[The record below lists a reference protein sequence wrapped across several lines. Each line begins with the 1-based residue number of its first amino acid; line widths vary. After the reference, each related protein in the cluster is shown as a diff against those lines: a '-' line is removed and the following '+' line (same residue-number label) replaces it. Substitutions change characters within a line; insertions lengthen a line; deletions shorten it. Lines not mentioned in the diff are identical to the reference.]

1 MKKKPNKWVD
11 RFWRLPIIRELLIWT
26 KKTSFPGFFGVPIYD
41 IIVFI
46 IKELQNRDITTR
58 ANSMAFSFFLSL
70 FPAMIMFFTFIAYL
84 PMADVLSE
92 NIEGT
97 IKSIMPGDTGNSVVE
112 VIESVTKRRRTALMS
127 LSFVLA
133 LIFSSNGI
141 FTMLMGFN
149 KKTHEKTF
157 KKLGFVRG
165 RLVAMKLLII
175 LAMTLLVSI
184 VFGIMG
190 NTIIL
195 FLSDQFHFG
204 WIAEWGAVFLRWFVT
219 VLIYYASIS
228 FIYRYGMQTRLK
240 QRFFSTGAT
249 LATVLSLLTSL
260 GFSFYINNFS
270 MYNKIYGPIGTLI
283 VTMIWIQLNS
293 TIILIGFELNASI
306 AVNRDLRKRRNL

>member
-1 MKKKPNKWVD
+1 MKKKPNKWVE
-11 RFWRLPIIRELLIWT
+11 RFWGLPIIRELLIWS
-26 KKTSFPGFFGVPIYD
+26 KKTSFPGLFGVPIYD
-41 IIVFI
+41 IIKFI
-46 IKELQNRDITTR
+46 VKELQNRDITTR

-84 PMADVLSE
+84 PMADILSA
-92 NIEGT
+92 NIETT
-97 IKSIMPGDTGNSVVE
+97 IKSIMPGDTGTSVVE

-149 KKTHEKTF
+149 KKAYEKTF
-157 KKLGFVRG
+157 KRLGFFRG
-165 RLVAMKLLII
+165 RLVALKLLII

-184 VFGIMG
+184 VFGILG
-190 NTIIL
+190 NTIVVA
-195 FLSDQFHFG
+195 LSERLHFG

-219 VLIYYASIS
+219 VLIYYATIS
-228 FIYRYGMQTRLK
+228 FIYRYGMQTRKK
-240 QRFFSTGAT
+240 QGFFSTGAT

-260 GFSFYINNFS
+260 AFSFYVNNYS

-283 VTMIWIQLNS
+283 VTMLWIQLNS

-306 AVNRDLRKRRNL
+306 AVNRDLRSSS

>member
-1 MKKKPNKWVD
+1 
-11 RFWRLPIIRELLIWT
+11 
-26 KKTSFPGFFGVPIYD
+26 
-41 IIVFI
+41 
-46 IKELQNRDITTR
+46 
-58 ANSMAFSFFLSL
+58 
-70 FPAMIMFFTFIAYL
+70 
-84 PMADVLSE
+84 
-92 NIEGT
+92 
-97 IKSIMPGDTGNSVVE
+97 
-112 VIESVTKRRRTALMS
+112 MS

-260 GFSFYINNFS
+260 AFSFYINNFS

-283 VTMIWIQLNS
+283 VTMLWIQLNS

-306 AVNRDLRKRRNL
+306 AVNRDLRKLRNK